1 MQGRIQEFL
10 PISQGI
16 SGRLHNLGPI
26 RSCLEQLL
34 LPPFGSPEHVGP
46 VLTFRADRRNA
57 DQLKQ
62 FVQEA
67 LFVRFNISLQIF
79 HSIFIKKSILTAI
92 HTVGTGSQPHTTLVF
107 QNVDQTSHHSLP
119 IGRILTKDRK
129 STRLNSSHVRISYA
143 VFCLKKKKQTVRT
156 LEG

>member
-46 VLTFRADRRNA
+46 ALTFRADRMNSS
-57 DQLKQ
+57 QLEAY
-62 FVQEA
+62 VQKS
-67 LFVRFNISLQIF
+67 LRDLFNITRHNF
-79 HSIFIKKSILTAI
+79 HSTFIEKSVLTEI
-92 HTVGTGSQPHTTLVF
+92 PTKVTDRQPRT
-107 QNVDQTSHHSLP
+107 
-119 IGRILTKDRK
+119 
-129 STRLNSSHVRISYA
+129 YA
-143 VFCLKKKKQTVRT
+143 VFQSVGQPGPCSISIGLALSGGISMIQHT
-156 LEG
+156 E